1 MEITTTYV
9 SLLLDESGSMAPLKA
24 DTIGG
29 FNQYLASLQDPTA
42 GEVLFTFIKFDSS
55 AITKV
60 HVGIPVQAAV
70 PLTPETYTP
79 RASTP
84 LIDATY
90 KTIIATAAAVAK
102 RTDAPQVLVVI
113 QTDGQENASTEFT
126 NADLN
131 ALIKEKT
138 ALGWQFVF
146 LGAGIDAFA
155 QASQWGI
162 QGQQTLSYA
171 RDKSAATFLSLHS
184 NTTSYRMTGQA
195 ASLAFTPEQRTAA
208 GDPGAPAPATAPPLP
223 APPTPAAPAGR
234 RMVDDFTLDPAE

>member
-1 MEITTTYV
+1 MKTATTYV
-9 SLLLDESGSMAPLKA
+9 SLLLDESGSMASVKS

-29 FNQYLASLQDPTA
+29 FNQYLSSLQDPTA
-42 GEVLFTFIKFDSS
+42 GEVVFTFVKFDSN
-55 AITKV
+55 AITKI
-60 HVGIPVQAAV
+60 HVGIPVQDAV

-90 KTIIATAAAVAK
+90 KTILATADAAAK
-102 RTDAPQVLVVI
+102 RTDTPQVLVVI
-113 QTDGQENASTEFT
+113 QTDGEENASTEFT

-131 ALIKEKT
+131 ALVKEKV

-162 QGQQTLSYA
+162 QAQQTMSYA
-171 RDKSAATFLSLHS
+171 RHKSVEAFQSLHS
-184 NTTSYRMTGQA
+184 NTTAYRSTGSSA
-195 ASLAFTPEQRTAA
+195 RLAFTHAQRTAA
-208 GDPGAPAPATAPPLP
+208 GDPGAQTPATVPSPP
-223 APPTPAAPAGR
+223 ASPTPAALPR
-234 RMVDDFTLDPAE
+234 RRLVDDFTLDPTE